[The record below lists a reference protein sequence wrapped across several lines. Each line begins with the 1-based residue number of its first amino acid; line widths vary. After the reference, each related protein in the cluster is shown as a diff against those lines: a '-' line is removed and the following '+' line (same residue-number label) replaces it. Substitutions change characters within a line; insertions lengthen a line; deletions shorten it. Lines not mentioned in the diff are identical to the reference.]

1 MGKDNRYKISRPLRN
16 YIKAELMNYTQVK
29 SLLKDIKDTR
39 ALLIATKRVEAIERV
54 FNSLSPA
61 DREVSDLI
69 FISHYSQAKAECI
82 NISYKTYYNT
92 MNKVIYLTAKEYDL
106 I

>member
-1 MGKDNRYKISRPLRN
+1 MDNRYRVSRHIRN
-16 YIKAELMNYTQVK
+16 YIKAELMNYEQVK
-29 SLLKDIKDTR
+29 NLLKDIEDTR

-54 FNSLSPA
+54 FNNLNPA

-69 FISHYSQAKAECI
+69 FIKHYSQAKAECLG
-82 NISYKTYYNT
+82 ISKHAYYNA
-92 MNKVIYLTAKEYDL
+92 MDKVIYLTAKEYNL